1 MKSAV
6 AWLFLLLIQLTVTT
20 QAASNPISSRF
31 NFSYAI
37 EGESA
42 IAPSQIF
49 DDGHQLFLQFNHL
62 SELPKIYLDDGKG
75 MAQTQEAASQLR
87 SPYLVLSNTPA
98 RLHLSL
104 GKLHAV
110 VINQTLKQPKLNA
123 SLTQTLAAIFAQR
136 DSSLLS
142 EQKNGPNQQINRIVG
157 NESQTTLPNE
167 TMPSASTLLK
177 TNGSLPNGTLIFQAH
192 HQARLSQLVHDFL
205 EGQGFRLQ
213 WNSPDD
219 FLIHDAYV
227 IYGNSI
233 PHVMSSVLSEYHLV
247 AKLDANTVTVSSFLP

>member
-1 MKSAV
+1 MKSGIAFF
-6 AWLFLLLIQLTVTT
+6 FLLMIQLTVTT
-20 QAASNPISSRF
+20 QAASNTISSRF
-31 NFSYAI
+31 NFSYAV
-37 EGESA
+37 EGDSA

-62 SELPKIYLDDGKG
+62 VELPKMYLDDGKG
-75 MAQTQEAASQLR
+75 VAQTQEAASQLR

-98 RLHLSL
+98 RLHLCL

-123 SLTQTLAAIFAQR
+123 SLNQTLAAIFAQR
-136 DSSLLS
+136 DRSILS
-142 EQKNGPNQQINRIVG
+142 EQKNSPDQEINRIEG
-157 NESQTTLPNE
+157 NESQTILPNE
-167 TMPSASTLLK
+167 TMPIASTLMK
-177 TNGSLPNGTLIFQAH
+177 TNGSLPNGTLVFQAH

-205 EGQGFRLQ
+205 ESQGWRLQ

-233 PHVMSSVLSEYHLV
+233 PHVMNSVLSDYHLM
-247 AKLDANTVTVSSFLP
+247 AKLGANTVTVSPFLP